1 MIIHWF
7 DNFVIRC
14 RNSFSTSLDRVLYDI
29 ADFGKLESIFGVII
43 FCWFLKTQV
52 ILTTGAYLSVSSFLA
67 SKTIDNSYY
76 LKFIAMSCNICGILL
91 ISYVMVTSIEATF
104 SVMQENKNKLQD
116 KLKIETNKKERQ
128 KIKYFLTKMDNLQP
142 ITAAGF
148 FTVSRD
154 LFTSMFSTR

>member
-1 MIIHWF
+1 MIILWF
-7 DNFVIRC
+7 DNFVVRC
-14 RNSFSTSLDRVLYDI
+14 RNNLSTSLDRVVHDI
-29 ADFGKLESIFGVII
+29 ADFSKLEAIFGVII
-43 FCWFLKTQV
+43 FCWFLKVQV
-52 ILTTGAYLSVSSFLA
+52 ILTTGAYLSISSFLA
-67 SKTIDNSYY
+67 SKIIDNSSY
-76 LKFIAMSCNICGILL
+76 LKFFALFCNICGILL

-104 SVMQENKNKLQD
+104 SIMQENKNKLQD

-148 FTVSRD
+148 FTVSRE